1 MDKFKPRGFLE
12 VIKLYEDG
20 SEEVH
25 FTENNVIT

>member
-20 SEEVH
+20 L
-25 FTENNVIT
+25 FTKEINFNLK